1 MTTEKT
7 AGLGRGHF
15 TPVPFTYTGLDGK
28 EYTWQGRVAI
38 HKTLKAL
45 EESKGQHVK
54 RNRKTGAWEWVAGA
68 RGVKATALKT
78 AEATA

>member
-7 AGLGRGHF
+7 GLGRGKF
-15 TPVPFTYTGLDGK
+15 TPVAFTYTGLDGK
-28 EYTWQGRVAI
+28 EYTWQGRGAVQI
-38 HKTLKAL
+38 TLKAL

-54 RNRKTGAWEWVAGA
+54 RNRKTGAWEWVDGV
-68 RGVKATALKT
+68 RGVKAPKAPKT